1 MVLTFVAALFAAVY
15 IALSNDLNPVEWI
28 GALTVLLVAT
38 VRPRT
43 AAGFFRWIETRFS
56 VLARRKT
63 LAIVTVSGLALALR
77 ALLLPIDPIPEPIV
91 TDEFSHLLLADTL
104 VHGRLANPPHPMWRH
119 FETMHVI
126 QQPRY
131 ASMYLPG
138 QGAVLALGRVV
149 GGHPW
154 WGVWFTTGL
163 LCGALTWLLQG
174 CLPPGWALLGG
185 FVAML
190 RLALFSYWV
199 DSYWGGAL
207 AALGG
212 TLVLGA
218 WLRLR
223 GKAYLR
229 YGVLFAAG
237 ALTLANTRPYEGGV
251 LCVSVG
257 AALGWQFLRGA
268 RRERRAD
275 LLRVALPVICILLC
289 GLTVEAVYI
298 RAVTGS
304 PWQLPYTLNQ
314 QTYGWPMTAA
324 WIQPRPFAHEHL
336 QMHRYYLWELSL
348 HRHLFDFPVILIKT
362 AQLWCFFIGPT
373 LGLALLFGSRAWRDR
388 RIRALLIFGGLVFF
402 VVLTEQSSYPHYLSP
417 VAGVVFALVLQ
428 AMRHV
433 RAGGPRGLALARMLP
448 LVLVFVVGLRA
459 VAAPLHYRF
468 QSLGD
473 HLSWC
478 CNKPGNLNRAAVL
491 ARLTAEPGQHVAIVT
506 YSAEH
511 PFLYEWVYNEAD
523 IDHAKVVWA
532 RDMGI
537 EGNRELV
544 RYFKGRR
551 IWIVSADAIPAP
563 IVEEQKVP

>member
-1 MVLTFVAALFAAVY
+1 MLTFVAALVAAVY
-15 IALSNDLNPVEWI
+15 TALSNDLNPVEWI
-28 GALTVLLVAT
+28 GSAVVLAIAV

-43 AAGFFRWIETRFS
+43 AAGFFRGIETRLG
-56 VLARRKT
+56 VLARRRA
-63 LAIVTVSGLALALR
+63 LAVAAVAGLALALR
-77 ALLLPIDPIPEPIV
+77 AVLLPVNPIPAPIV

-119 FETMHVI
+119 FETIHVI

-131 ASMYLPG
+131 ASMYFPG
-138 QGAVLALGRVV
+138 QGVVLAAGQVV

-185 FVAML
+185 LIAVL
-190 RLALFSYWV
+190 RLALFNYWV

-212 TLVLGA
+212 TLVIGS

-223 GKAYLR
+223 CKASVR
-229 YGVLFAAG
+229 YSVLLGAG
-237 ALTLANTRPYEGGV
+237 AVILANTRPYEGGV
-251 LCVSVG
+251 LCVAVCG
-257 AALGWQFLRGA
+257 ALGWQFLRGTG
-268 RRERRAD
+268 RERRAD

-289 GLTVEAVYI
+289 GAALEAGYI

-304 PWQLPYTLNQ
+304 PWHLPYTVNQ

-324 WIQPRPFAHEHL
+324 WFQPRPLAHEHR
-336 QMHRYYLWELSL
+336 QMQQYYLWELSL
-348 HRHLFDFPVILIKT
+348 HESLFSVFVILIKIT
-362 AQLWCFFIGPT
+362 QLWCFFVGPT
-373 LGLALLFGSRAWRDR
+373 LSLALLFGYRAWRDR
-388 RIRALLIFGGLVFF
+388 RIRPLLILGSLVAF
-402 VVLTEQSSYPHYLSP
+402 VVLTEQSGYPHYLSP

-428 AMRHV
+428 SLRHV

-448 LVLVFVVGLRA
+448 LVLVLAVGLRA
-459 VAAPLHYRF
+459 MAAPLHYRF

-473 HLSWC
+473 HVSWC
-478 CNKPGNLNRAAVL
+478 CNKPGNMERAAVL
-491 ARLTAEPGQHVAIVT
+491 ARLTAEPGEHVAIVR

-511 PFLYEWVYNEAD
+511 PFLYEWIYNEAD
-523 IDHAKVVWA
+523 IDRAKVVWA
-532 RDMGI
+532 RDMGT
-537 EGNRELV
+537 EGNGELV
-544 RYFKGRR
+544 RYFRGRR
-551 IWIVSADAIPAP
+551 IWIVYADMIPAR
-563 IVEEQKVP
+563 IVEERAIR